1 MRHVPA
7 SRPLLF
13 GLLTV
18 LCCGVD
24 LYSKQRVFDTLGYE
38 GVYSDWHKEWF
49 DGAVRFELLT
59 SFNGG
64 ALWGI
69 GQGLSWLFALLSV
82 AAALGVIWWLFV
94 AGAARSLWLTVALAL
109 VTGGAL
115 GNLYD
120 RLGLHGCQYPLEL
133 GGGTRLAVRDFL
145 LFRFNGWGW
154 PVFNFADVFLVT
166 GAVMLAAQSL
176 YPPREPDDDA
186 PAAQPADAGAAAPGA
201 GAAGTVAE
209 PTGG

>member
-7 SRPLLF
+7 SRPILF
-13 GLLTV
+13 GVLTL

-24 LYSKQRVFDTLGYE
+24 LYSKERVFDTLGYE
-38 GVYSDWHKEWF
+38 GVRSDWHEEWF

-69 GQGLSWLFALLSV
+69 GQGYSWLFASLSV
-82 AAALGVIWWLFV
+82 AAAVGVLWWLFI
-94 AGAARSLWLTVALAL
+94 AGAARSLWLTIALAL

-120 RLGLHGCQYPLEL
+120 RLGLHGCTDADGEV
-133 GGGTRLAVRDFL
+133 RLAVRDFL
-145 LFRFNGWGW
+145 LFEFGGWGW

-166 GAVMLAAQSL
+166 GAIMLALQSL
-176 YPPREPDDDA
+176 APPREDEHEAHADD
-186 PAAQPADAGAAAPGA
+186 PAAQPAAAAP
-201 GAAGTVAE
+201 
-209 PTGG
+209 TGG